1 MAELQSKTINWL
13 KTVLVL
19 MVLFIHVHPDHNPG
33 YHSVHALEGVGFLW
47 GLFSVGTAILNTICN
62 IAVPLFFFIS
72 GYLFYR
78 GFEGWSWPV
87 CRTKMLKRVRTLLV
101 PYIILN
107 VVCFLYPPTAN
118 PDRLPV
124 IGFLWDSVSY
134 CQGWENWAG
143 FDMQLYY
150 PNNVPLWFVRDLMVM
165 VVLSPAIYWL
175 ARRGGAVWLAI
186 CALAYWS
193 GFMAC
198 APGLSSNALLFF
210 SLGAYF
216 SIRNI
221 DLVEFSRRHLRWTL
235 PLSLL
240 LIAAAVIVESPGNA
254 QPFQNMY
261 YTFGIPVMFCLGA
274 SAVEKG
280 YLKIPALLGASG
292 FFIYS
297 THMIQFGDHTLLS
310 LTGDLGQT
318 VFNLDKPWAAFIA
331 YPCEIAFIVAVSV
344 LVYYVLS
351 KSVPW
356 LLALIT
362 GGR

>member
-1 MAELQSKTINWL
+1 MTELQSKTITWL
-13 KTVLVL
+13 KTVLVM

-33 YHSVHALEGVGFLW
+33 YHSVHDLAGAGFLW
-47 GLFSVGTAILNTICN
+47 GAFSVGTAVMNTICN

-72 GYLFYR
+72 GCLFFT
-78 GFEGWSWPV
+78 GFDGWSWPI
-87 CRTKMLKRVRTLLV
+87 CRKKMLKRVRTLLI
-101 PYIILN
+101 PYLILN
-107 VVCFLYPPTAN
+107 AVCFLYPPTAN

-165 VVLSPAIYWL
+165 VLLSPALYWL
-175 ARRGGAVWLAI
+175 VRRGGVVWLTI
-186 CALAYWS
+186 SALAYWT
-193 GFMAC
+193 GFLAC
-198 APGLSSNALLFF
+198 APGFSSNALFFF
-210 SLGAYF
+210 SLGAFF
-216 SIRNI
+216 SIRKM
-221 DLVEFSRRHLRWTL
+221 DVVDFSRKHLKWTF
-235 PLSLL
+235 PLSLV
-240 LIAAAVIVESPGNA
+240 LIAIAVIIETPGEA

-261 YTFGIPVMFCLGA
+261 HTFGMPALFCLGA
-274 SAVEKG
+274 WAVEKDR
-280 YLKIPALLGASG
+280 LKIPALLGASG

-297 THMIQFGDHTLLS
+297 THIIQFGNHSLLS
-310 LTGDLGQT
+310 VTGDLGGA
-318 VFNLDKPWAAFIA
+318 VFNLDNPWAAFVA

-344 LVYYVLS
+344 LVYFILS
-351 KSVPW
+351 KSVPK